1 LPAQAAVWRLLAAI
15 LWLGNVD
22 FEGEEDAAVAA
33 PAEALANAAALLGV
47 AEPALATAL
56 TERVLSAGARPGPP
70 AQERLGNGA
79 RNGCRARARSMTAV
93 AERSSPCQWLASC
106 CPHQRQGGAVAG
118 LIRRP
123 ADGPRRAQAARRSGG
138 ACGTTRRPTRATR
151 WPRRCTPACSA
162 GWSAA

>member
-1 LPAQAAVWRLLAAI
+1 VWRLLAAI

-70 AQERLGNGA
+70 AQERLQSMPVA
-79 RNGCRARARSMTAV
+79 RIML
-93 AERSSPCQWLASC
+93 P
-106 CPHQRQGGAVAG
+106 P
-118 LIRRP
+118 P
-123 ADGPRRAQAARRSGG
+123 APRRGG
-138 ACGTTRRPTRATR
+138 R
-151 WPRRCTPACSA
+151 WPDPAA
-162 GWSAA
+162 G